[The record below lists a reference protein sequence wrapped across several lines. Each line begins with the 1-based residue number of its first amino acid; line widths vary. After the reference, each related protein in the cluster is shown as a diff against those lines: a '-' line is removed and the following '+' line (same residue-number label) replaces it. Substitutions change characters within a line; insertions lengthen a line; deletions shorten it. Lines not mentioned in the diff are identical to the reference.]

1 MESITTEELIQLK
14 ETLKKCV
21 DELLSLR
28 NRLAEYDSE
37 FINQFDEIELDLNK
51 LYHLAGE
58 EKSLLKKKLSFD
70 CNQFAERITAI
81 TSNLTIS
88 VEDYHKDFEK
98 FTRELGDCNEGCPVD
113 LKTTLK
119 TLLQI
124 YKENLDVLA
133 GMEVIFRRYSVTLKR
148 KLNSSKTNC

>member
-1 MESITTEELIQLK
+1 MERSITEELIQLK

-37 FINQFDEIELDLNK
+37 FINQFDEIELDLNR
-51 LYHLAGE
+51 LYHLDGD
-58 EKSLLKKKLSFD
+58 EKSLLIKKLSFD
-70 CNQFAERITAI
+70 SNQFAERISAI
-81 TSNLTIS
+81 TSNLTVR
-88 VEDYHKDFEK
+88 VEEYGKDYDR
-98 FTRELGDCNEGCPVD
+98 FTLELGESNQDCSPD

-133 GMEVIFRRYSVTLKR
+133 GMEIIFTRYSSTLKE
-148 KLNSSKTNC
+148 KTEQFRN